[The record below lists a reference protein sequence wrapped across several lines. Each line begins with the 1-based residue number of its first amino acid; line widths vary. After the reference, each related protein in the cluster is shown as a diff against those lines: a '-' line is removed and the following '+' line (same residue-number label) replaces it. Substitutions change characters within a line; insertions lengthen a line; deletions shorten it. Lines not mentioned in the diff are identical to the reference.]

1 MNRNVIPMAAAALL
15 ATASLGCPRNVP
27 QASKSGKDKS
37 YKGAKKIEI
46 EDAGGGEWTGKAKG
60 TVTYPGGDR
69 VDWKLI
75 EIPPEKKGD
84 LEVNLRYKPPRPGLD
99 LAFDIYDQYGRKRA
113 AARPSPTKKR
123 TRKGETVR
131 EMEGG
136 KWYVR
141 VYAPRRTDAGDYRLA
156 ITFTEARTMIAKV
169 DLDKLK
175 GEIPDPP
182 TLPAV
187 VGPKVAT
194 PEEKAKCAEEFKKC
208 EEAKAK
214 CLADNQALEAGTVRP
229 INGRI
234 IGQQLS
240 ADGQVIITIDRGKK
254 DKVDRGWDGKV
265 LQGGA
270 GGSGISGG
278 DFKVISVRDSTC
290 VGKVKLSIDQVNA
303 NKTVLLIPPAG
314 GSGPMACRE
323 CVPCP
328 P

>member
-1 MNRNVIPMAAAALL
+1 MNRNVIPLAAAVLL
-15 ATASLGCPRNVP
+15 ATASLGCPRNVS
-27 QASKSGKDKS
+27 QSAKSGKDKS
-37 YKGAKKIEI
+37 YKGAKKIEL

-69 VDWKLI
+69 IDWKMF
-75 EIPPEKKGD
+75 EVPADKKGD
-84 LEVNLRYKPPRPGLD
+84 LEISLRNKPPRPGLD
-99 LAFDIYDQYGRKRA
+99 LAFDVYDQWGRKRGSVK
-113 AARPSPTKKR
+113 PSPTKKR
-123 TRKGETVR
+123 PRKSETIKDV
-131 EMEGG
+131 EPGP
-136 KWYVR
+136 WYVR

-156 ITFTEARTMIAKV
+156 VTFTETKVMIAQV
-169 DLDKLK
+169 DLEKLK

-214 CLADNQALEAGTVRP
+214 CEADNQSLAAGQLQPTK
-229 INGRI
+229 GRI

-240 ADGQVIITIDRGKK
+240 GDGLVIITIDRGKK

-265 LQGGA
+265 LQGG
-270 GGSGISGG
+270 SSPISGG

-303 NKTVLLIPPAG
+303 NKTVMLIPPAG
-314 GSGPMACRE
+314 GTGPMACRE